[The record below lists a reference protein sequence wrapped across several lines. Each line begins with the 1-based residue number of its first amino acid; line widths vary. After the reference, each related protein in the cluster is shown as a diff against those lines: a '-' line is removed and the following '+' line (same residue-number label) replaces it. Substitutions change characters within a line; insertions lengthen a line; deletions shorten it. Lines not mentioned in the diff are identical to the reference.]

1 MFSVK
6 PEFQERAKKNEKT
19 VLNTVRKIT
28 GRTIAERMES
38 SDSTVS
44 RFKNGELAEWSAFL
58 ACAGLK
64 VVPSEHQC
72 YAPDVAA
79 AMFTGARRFFSNAS
93 AVEELA
99 EDDPE

>member
-1 MFSVK
+1 MK
-6 PEFQERAKKNEKT
+6 TEFQDRARKNEKT
-19 VLNTVRKIT
+19 VLNTIQKVT
-28 GRTIAERMES
+28 GKTIAERMELS
-38 SDSTVS
+38 ETTVS

-64 VVPSEHQC
+64 VVPTSAKC

-79 AMFTGARRFFSNAS
+79 AMLTGTKRYFSS
-93 AVEELA
+93 VGDVEELA